1 MIRWWCGKA
10 GNQVNP
16 TLTLILS
23 LRERKAIFGG
33 HNSKCNVIPAEAG
46 IQNEG
51 KGLDSH
57 LRGNDGE
64 LEGFSSEREQ

>member
-23 LRERKAIFGG
+23 LRERKLPSPLTGG
-33 HNSKCNVIPAEAG
+33 VGGGTGWGWVSKG
-46 IQNEG
+46 I
-51 KGLDSH
+51 S
-57 LRGNDGE
+57 R
-64 LEGFSSEREQ
+64 EREQ